1 MPAVT
6 AVMDDVV
13 GWTAFHVRGECQA
26 WCGFTAQ
33 VNCKLMKPIEV
44 NTYLK
49 VVGVVSNW
57 QGRKVW
63 VHAKLVSED
72 EEVHCTCEGLVI
84 LKKESAD
91 ETGESS

>member
-1 MPAVT
+1 MFTVT

-13 GWTAFHVRGECQA
+13 GWTAFHVSGECRP

-49 VVGVVSNW
+49 VEGVITNW

-72 EEVHCTCEGLVI
+72 EELHCACEGLVI
-84 LKKESAD
+84 LKKESAE
-91 ETGESS
+91 ETVVYK